1 MMKTKVMIKAIFP
14 SIDKEYDIKVP
25 INELMWKIN
34 KLIIKAIYDMN
45 GINIDIKQDS
55 FIMINK
61 STGSIYDNNTALID
75 TDIRNGTEI
84 VFLKE
89 NWFIKLNDLLSFSF

>member
-1 MMKTKVMIKAIFP
+1 M
-14 SIDKEYDIKVP
+14 S
-25 INELMWKIN
+25 
-34 KLIIKAIYDMN
+34 N

-89 NWFIKLNDLLSFSF
+89 N